1 MSHVRERN
9 TSEHINREMIK
20 YVASMVTFEEVPTE
34 VTLSLS
40 ISNCQGKCPGCHSP
54 ELRCNIG
61 TELTNEKLD
70 ELITK
75 NSGISCVLLLGEGND
90 KEELRRV
97 AERVRNHWK
106 LRVALYS
113 GRDTIEKDLC
123 KFFDYVKI
131 GSYQE
136 KLGPLNKVTTN
147 QRLYQF
153 SPLFSDYSV
162 LGKGWRDI
170 TNLFWK

>member
-1 MSHVRERN
+1 
-9 TSEHINREMIK
+9 
-20 YVASMVTFEEVPTE
+20 MVTFEEIPTE

-40 ISNCQGKCPGCHSP
+40 ISNCQGKCTGCHSP

-90 KEELRRV
+90 KEELIRV

-106 LRVALYS
+106 LAVALYS
-113 GRDTIEKDLC
+113 GRDSVEEDVWEA
-123 KFFDYVKI
+123 FDYVKI
-131 GSYQE
+131 GRYVAS
-136 KLGPLNKVTTN
+136 LGPLNKVTTN
-147 QRLYQF
+147 QRLYK
-153 SPLFSDYSV
+153 SR
-162 LGKGWRDI
+162 KDI

>member
-1 MSHVRERN
+1 
-9 TSEHINREMIK
+9 MIK
-20 YVASMVTFEEVPTE
+20 YVTSMVTFEEIPTE

-90 KEELRRV
+90 KEELIRV

-113 GRDTIEKDLC
+113 GRDEVEEVIWNA
-123 KFFDYVKI
+123 FDFLKI
-131 GSYQE
+131 GSYKSE
-136 KLGPLNKVTTN
+136 FGPLNNPNTN
-147 QRLYQF
+147 QRLYHF
-153 SPLFSDYSV
+153 SKFYSSSV
-162 LGKGWRDI
+162 GGRKGWRDI
-170 TNLFWK
+170 TSYFWRKKF

>member
-1 MSHVRERN
+1 
-9 TSEHINREMIK
+9 
-20 YVASMVTFEEVPTE
+20 MVTFEEVPTE

-90 KEELRRV
+90 KEELIRV

-106 LRVALYS
+106 LAVALYS
-113 GRDTIEKDLC
+113 GRDSVEEDVWEA
-123 KFFDYVKI
+123 FDYVKI
-131 GSYQE
+131 GRYVAS
-136 KLGPLNKVTTN
+136 LGPLNKVTTN
-147 QRLYQF
+147 QRLYK
-153 SPLFSDYSV
+153 SR
-162 LGKGWRDI
+162 KDI

>member
-1 MSHVRERN
+1 M
-9 TSEHINREMIK
+9 
-20 YVASMVTFEEVPTE
+20 
-34 VTLSLS
+34 SLS

-90 KEELRRV
+90 KEELIRV

-106 LRVALYS
+106 LAVALYS
-113 GRDTIEKDLC
+113 GRDSVEEDVWEA
-123 KFFDYVKI
+123 FDYVKI
-131 GSYQE
+131 GRYVAS
-136 KLGPLNKVTTN
+136 LGPLNKVTTN
-147 QRLYQF
+147 QRLYK
-153 SPLFSDYSV
+153 SR
-162 LGKGWRDI
+162 KDI

>member
-1 MSHVRERN
+1 M
-9 TSEHINREMIK
+9 K
-20 YVASMVTFEEVPTE
+20 YLNSAIVFEEIPTE

-90 KEELRRV
+90 KEELIRV

-106 LRVALYS
+106 LAVALYS
-113 GRDTIEKDLC
+113 GRDSVEEDVWEA
-123 KFFDYVKI
+123 FDYVKI
-131 GSYQE
+131 GRYVAS
-136 KLGPLNKVTTN
+136 LGPLNKVTTN
-147 QRLYQF
+147 QRLYK
-153 SPLFSDYSV
+153 SR
-162 LGKGWRDI
+162 KDI

>member
-1 MSHVRERN
+1 
-9 TSEHINREMIK
+9 
-20 YVASMVTFEEVPTE
+20 MVTFEEIPTE

-90 KEELRRV
+90 KEELIRV

-106 LRVALYS
+106 LAVALYS
-113 GRDTIEKDLC
+113 GRDIVEEDVWEA
-123 KFFDYVKI
+123 FDYVKI
-131 GSYQE
+131 GRYVAS
-136 KLGPLNKVTTN
+136 LGPLNKVTTN
-147 QRLYQF
+147 QRLYK
-153 SPLFSDYSV
+153 SR
-162 LGKGWRDI
+162 KDI

>member
-1 MSHVRERN
+1 
-9 TSEHINREMIK
+9 
-20 YVASMVTFEEVPTE
+20 MVTFEEVPTE

-90 KEELRRV
+90 KEELIRV

-113 GRDTIEKDLC
+113 GRDNVEEDVWNA
-123 KFFDYVKI
+123 FDYVKI
-131 GSYQE
+131 GRYVAS
-136 KLGPLNKVTTN
+136 LGPLNKVTTN
-147 QRLYQF
+147 QRLYK
-153 SPLFSDYSV
+153 SR
-162 LGKGWRDI
+162 KDI

>member
-1 MSHVRERN
+1 M
-9 TSEHINREMIK
+9 
-20 YVASMVTFEEVPTE
+20 
-34 VTLSLS
+34 TLSLS

-90 KEELRRV
+90 KEELIRV

-106 LRVALYS
+106 LAVALYS
-113 GRDTIEKDLC
+113 GRDSVEEDVWEA
-123 KFFDYVKI
+123 FDYVKI
-131 GSYQE
+131 GRYVAS
-136 KLGPLNKVTTN
+136 LGPLNKVTTN
-147 QRLYQF
+147 QRLYK
-153 SPLFSDYSV
+153 SR
-162 LGKGWRDI
+162 KDI

>member
-1 MSHVRERN
+1 
-9 TSEHINREMIK
+9 
-20 YVASMVTFEEVPTE
+20 MVTFEEIPTE

-54 ELRCNIG
+54 ELRCNVG
-61 TELTNEKLD
+61 EELTDGKLD
-70 ELITK
+70 ELITE

-90 KEELRRV
+90 EAGLRRV

-106 LRVALYS
+106 LSVALYS
-113 GRDTIEKDLC
+113 GRDTIEEDLC
-123 KFFDYVKI
+123 KCFDYVKV

-136 KLGPLNKVTTN
+136 KFGPLNKVTTN
-147 QRLYQF
+147 QRLYRF
-153 SPLFSDYSV
+153 SHWFSDYSV

-170 TNLFWK
+170 TSLFWKK

>member
-1 MSHVRERN
+1 
-9 TSEHINREMIK
+9 MIK
-20 YVASMVTFEEVPTE
+20 YVTSMVTFEEVPTE

-90 KEELRRV
+90 KEELIRV

-106 LRVALYS
+106 LAVALYS
-113 GRDTIEKDLC
+113 GRDSVEEDVWEA
-123 KFFDYVKI
+123 FDYVKI
-131 GSYQE
+131 GRYVAS
-136 KLGPLNKVTTN
+136 LGPLNKVTTN
-147 QRLYQF
+147 QRLYK
-153 SPLFSDYSV
+153 SR
-162 LGKGWRDI
+162 KDI